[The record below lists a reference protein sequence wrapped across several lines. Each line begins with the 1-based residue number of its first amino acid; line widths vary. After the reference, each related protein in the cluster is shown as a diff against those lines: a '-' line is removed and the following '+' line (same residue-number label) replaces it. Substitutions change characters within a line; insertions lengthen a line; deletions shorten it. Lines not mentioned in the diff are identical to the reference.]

1 MDIMI
6 VSADGVGHT
15 ATVLPTA
22 RGDAPVVLCLPAM
35 GAAVD
40 YYAPFA
46 QAIAAAELASAVLLD
61 LRGQGRST
69 ARARNGHEFGYR
81 EILELDLPKAI
92 FLLRHVFPGR
102 RLYVAGHSLGGQL
115 ALLGAARPDVAL
127 DGLILIAAGT
137 SHWGAWRGME
147 RVWARAMAAGI
158 GAATRLL
165 PWYPGSRLGFGG
177 DQPRR
182 MMRDWGRV
190 TREDVYAPEGSD
202 FDYERAARSLALPVL
217 SIGVRGDPIAPAPA
231 RESLLARL
239 PRGAIT
245 RVEVDGTAGHGRWK
259 RHFSWA
265 RRPAPVVAALA
276 GWLAAQGA

>member
-22 RGDAPVVLCLPAM
+22 RGNAPVVLCLPAM

-147 RVWARAMAAGI
+147 RVWARAMSRVKRFPSFVLGLPSRFHAFGDSSTSSPALRTTARASPTTMESSSALMAAVTGPKTDQCRETLRCAVPTAV
-158 GAATRLL
+158 AATR
-165 PWYPGSRLGFGG
+165 
-177 DQPRR
+177 
-182 MMRDWGRV
+182 
-190 TREDVYAPEGSD
+190 
-202 FDYERAARSLALPVL
+202 
-217 SIGVRGDPIAPAPA
+217 
-231 RESLLARL
+231 
-239 PRGAIT
+239 
-245 RVEVDGTAGHGRWK
+245 
-259 RHFSWA
+259 
-265 RRPAPVVAALA
+265 AALRRRSA
-276 GWLAAQGA
+276 DLIHFGVVPQETRPVRTT